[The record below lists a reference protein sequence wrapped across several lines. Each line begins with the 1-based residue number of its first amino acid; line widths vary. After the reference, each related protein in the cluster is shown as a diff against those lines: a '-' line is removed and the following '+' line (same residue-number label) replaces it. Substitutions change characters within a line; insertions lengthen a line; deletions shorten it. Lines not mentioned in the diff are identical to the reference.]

1 MNLIHVM
8 TNYLVVPANDP
19 SVVVGMSQFP
29 QSIDLELR
37 WESEGEIF
45 SIETVDQEIEP
56 LDQDSSTGM
65 FTIIDNEG
73 EGCMFIAY
81 TEAKLK

>member
-1 MNLIHVM
+1 MNLIHIM
-8 TNYLVVPANDP
+8 TNYLVVSANDP
-19 SVVVGMSQFP
+19 SAIVGMAQFP

-45 SIETVDQEIEP
+45 NIETVDQEIEI

-73 EGCMFIAY
+73 EECMFIAY
-81 TEAKLK
+81 TEAKLE